1 MSLDGRWKETPMR
14 RSSLIP
20 PMAAAL
26 ALAWLAVAPPAGH
39 AADQMNVRFPISDTI
54 FDPCTD
60 EVVDLDG
67 SAHVVLDVTIND
79 NHSALTFHANSV
91 ESGVGETTGA
101 SYELP
106 ANFSDH
112 TESSLANGQFTE
124 TTVIRN
130 LRLLTAG
137 GGNNFFAFDDT
148 VHITVNATGD
158 VSVDYDHLT
167 PNGCG

>member
-1 MSLDGRWKETPMR
+1 MR

-20 PMAAAL
+20 ALAAAL
-26 ALAWLAVAPPAGH
+26 AVAWLAVAPPDSH
-39 AADQMNVRFPISDTI
+39 AANQMNIRFPISDTI
-54 FDPCTD
+54 FDPCTG

-67 SAHVVLDVTIND
+67 AAHVVLDATVND
-79 NHSALTFHANSV
+79 NHSAVTFHSNAV
-91 ESGVGETTGA
+91 EGGVGETTGA

-112 TESSLANGQFTE
+112 IEGSLANGQFTQ

-130 LRLLTAG
+130 LRLITAG

-148 VHITVNATGD
+148 VHITVNANGD
-158 VSVDYDHLT
+158 VSVEYDHLT
-167 PNGCG
+167 PDGCD